1 MRYLPPYA
9 NLSRSGT
16 SRFTRRIQIHFTRA
30 LRHSPAQ
37 LPRICEM
44 SLPRTDLSETET
56 SIADIL
62 RARRLELGLSRAELA
77 RYVAP
82 SWQPSDIDLLE
93 SHRQLMPSWIR
104 LRQLAEALEVSVE
117 DLLPPQ

>member
-1 MRYLPPYA
+1 
-9 NLSRSGT
+9 
-16 SRFTRRIQIHFTRA
+16 
-30 LRHSPAQ
+30 
-37 LPRICEM
+37 M

-117 DLLPPQ
+117 DLLPPQEQAGPRRLDPAQRSAGAAQIPDAPTQ